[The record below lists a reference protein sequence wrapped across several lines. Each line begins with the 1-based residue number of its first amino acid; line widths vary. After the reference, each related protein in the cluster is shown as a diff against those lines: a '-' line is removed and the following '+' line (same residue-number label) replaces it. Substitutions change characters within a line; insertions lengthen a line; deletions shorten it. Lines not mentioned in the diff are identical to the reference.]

1 MRRWLCILL
10 LMTMPVFAGKKKPM
24 GALFRKADQRV
35 EIPNADVTL
44 NPAKRKCE
52 NYAWAAIVESMMLAQ
67 RVSISQDDWAIK
79 TSNGMKCFPALDDF
93 AQRATELNG
102 DYTLSDGKK
111 VRIHADFIDGTP
123 SADAMI
129 YSLRSGRPLM
139 VIWRGRP
146 YLLYGLMYDEMI
158 HSGGENK
165 QYIIREM
172 QLLDA
177 ALPRKVKERMV
188 TLKKNDDADQIPG
201 VTGVMQIGVEP
212 RNFYDIPQK

>member
-10 LMTMPVFAGKKKPM
+10 LITVPAVAGKKKPM
-24 GALFRKADQRV
+24 GTLFRKADQRV
-35 EIPNADVTL
+35 EIANADAAL
-44 NPAKRKCE
+44 NPANRKCE

-67 RVSISQDDWAIK
+67 RVAISQDDWAIK

-93 AQRATELNG
+93 AQRAAELNG

-123 SADAMI
+123 SPDAMI
-129 YSLRSGRPLM
+129 YSLRGGRPLM
-139 VIWRGRP
+139 VIWQGRP

-177 ALPRKVKERMV
+177 ALPRSVKARMV
-188 TLKKNDDADQIPG
+188 TLKKNDDADQIQG
-201 VTGVMQIGVEP
+201 VTGVMQISVET
-212 RNFYDIPQK
+212 RNFYDIPVK